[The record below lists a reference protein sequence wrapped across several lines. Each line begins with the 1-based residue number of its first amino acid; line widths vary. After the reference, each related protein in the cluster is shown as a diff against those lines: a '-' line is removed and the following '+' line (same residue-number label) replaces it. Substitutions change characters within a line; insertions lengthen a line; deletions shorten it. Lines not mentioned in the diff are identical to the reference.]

1 MLSISQ
7 GCFNSAVNL
16 LMRGNTKMLNED
28 VITRFI
34 RYIAVDTASDE
45 TTGTSPSTA
54 KQFDLANILIDEL
67 KGMGVPDED
76 IFFDSEHCYLY
87 CRLKASVDA
96 GNSLPKIGFI
106 AHMDTS
112 PEAPGKCV
120 SPRFIENYDGGDI
133 DIGNGK
139 VLSPEFFPEM
149 KLYSGKTLITTDGST
164 LLGADDKA
172 GIAEIMSMIDHFLNH
187 PECEHG
193 EICIAFTPDEEIGE
207 GTKHFDVARFGADFA
222 YTVDGG
228 RIGEISYEN
237 FNAASAV
244 ITVTGRTV
252 HPGDAYGKM
261 INSLRLA
268 GLIDAEIPVGERP
281 ESTRDHEGFFH
292 LFELSGTCEKTVMR
306 YLIRDHSLDL
316 FEEKKMR
323 LAGICEKVMAD
334 NPGAV
339 ITTEITDTYYN
350 MISRIMPDNAFIVDR
365 CTGAMKRVGIEPFT
379 EPIRGGTDGAALSF
393 MGLPCPNICSGGHN
407 YHGVYEYICRES
419 MEKITELLIEI
430 ARCG

>member
-1 MLSISQ
+1 M
-7 GCFNSAVNL
+7 ND
-16 LMRGNTKMLNED
+16 D
-28 VITRFI
+28 VTARFL

-45 TTGTSPSTA
+45 TTGTSPSTV
-54 KQFDLANILIDEL
+54 KQFDLAHILIDEL
-67 KGMGVPDED
+67 KEMGVPEGD
-76 IFFDSEHCYLY
+76 ITFDPEHCYVY
-87 CRLKASVDA
+87 CRLRASTGVDDTA
-96 GNSLPKIGFI
+96 PKIGFI

-120 SPRFIENYDGGDI
+120 SPRLIENYDGGDI
-133 DIGNGK
+133 VLGNGK
-139 VLSPEFFPEM
+139 VLSPEFFPDL
-149 KLYSGKTLITTDGST
+149 KLYAGQTLITTDGTT

-172 GIAEIMSMIDHFLNH
+172 GVAEIMSMAGYFLSH
-187 PECEHG
+187 PEEKHS

-207 GTKHFDVARFGADFA
+207 GTKHFDVAGFGADFA

-244 ITVTGRTV
+244 ITITGRTV

-268 GLIDAEIPVGERP
+268 GEIDALIPSRERP
-281 ESTRDHEGFFH
+281 ETTRDHEGFYH

-306 YLIRDHSLDL
+306 YLIRDHSKEL
-316 FEEKKMR
+316 FEEKKTR

-334 NPGAV
+334 NQGAV
-339 ITTEITDTYYN
+339 ITVDTTDTYYN

-365 CTGAMKRVGIEPFT
+365 CTSAMKRVGIEPFS
-379 EPIRGGTDGAALSF
+379 EPIRGGTDGATLSF

-407 YHGVYEYICRES
+407 YHGVYEYVCREP

-430 ARCG
+430 ARVVYNHGDN